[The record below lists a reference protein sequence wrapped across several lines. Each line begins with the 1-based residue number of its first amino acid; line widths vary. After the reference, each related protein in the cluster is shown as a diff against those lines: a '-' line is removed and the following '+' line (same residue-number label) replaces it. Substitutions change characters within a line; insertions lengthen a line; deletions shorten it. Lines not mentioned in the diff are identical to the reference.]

1 MLIKDLLKE
10 MQSAKA
16 ILTLWVRWKKSVKLA
31 ITLVSKDVEDAQDI
45 KSSTGDNYIRVNMP
59 FNSLIKELFEGSD

>member
-31 ITLVSKDVEDAQDI
+31 ITLVSKDVEDI
-45 KSSTGDNYIRVNMP
+45 KGSTGDNYIRVNMP

>member
-45 KSSTGDNYIRVNMP
+45 KGSTGDNYIRVNMP